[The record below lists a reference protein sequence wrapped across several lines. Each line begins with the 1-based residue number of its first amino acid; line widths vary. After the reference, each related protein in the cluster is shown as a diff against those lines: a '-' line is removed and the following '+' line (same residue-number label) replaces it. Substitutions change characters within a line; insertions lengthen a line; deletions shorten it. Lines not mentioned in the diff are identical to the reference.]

1 MNSNVCFEV
10 VGVCSFVCRN
20 CVCKSGLF
28 PSKNLSQMKYFNKT
42 REEFKAVFPRLIP
55 LVLVVQFTVQMAKL
69 KGLAD
74 LPKVYF

>member
-1 MNSNVCFEV
+1 M
-10 VGVCSFVCRN
+10 R
-20 CVCKSGLF
+20 
-28 PSKNLSQMKYFNKT
+28 YFNKT